1 MTLFRGP
8 ALCCTLLLTCATVLP
23 QTASATPF
31 SPVTYAW
38 ASSIGGSPVSGTA
51 TFSTVADGGGWDL
64 VIRVTNTST
73 VQPPG
78 SQNILDGLYFDIGP
92 SPGALTMLSALATE
106 GLLTLDSPVTP
117 VQVDANICAL
127 LGGLD
132 APNALCSSTAVGGW
146 EAAYQASGIGG
157 GASATQLWGIG
168 TTGQTGVFH
177 GNDVQTFNYGI
188 VPSAGVTPTNG
199 FDTYPFVYHT
209 ATFMLS
215 GLTTDQITISNV
227 AGAHGTQPEGTPAGT
242 IVTEGPETP
251 EPGTWMMMM
260 SGVGVA
266 LISRLRSA
274 RKA

>member
-1 MTLFRGP
+1 
-8 ALCCTLLLTCATVLP
+8 
-23 QTASATPF
+23 
-31 SPVTYAW
+31 
-38 ASSIGGSPVSGTA
+38 
-51 TFSTVADGGGWDL
+51 
-64 VIRVTNTST
+64 
-73 VQPPG
+73 
-78 SQNILDGLYFDIGP
+78 
-92 SPGALTMLSALATE
+92 MLSALATE

-209 ATFMLS
+209 ATA
-215 GLTTDQITISNV
+215 V
-227 AGAHGTQPEGTPAGT
+227 WPHHGSDHDIQCRGR
-242 IVTEGPETP
+242 
-251 EPGTWMMMM
+251 TWHAT
-260 SGVGVA
+260 GRNA
-266 LISRLRSA
+266 CRHHRH
-274 RKA
+274 